1 MTGNYRG
8 YIRASPSSDAQ
19 LVSIR
24 AIQRTLYTT
33 YTQHIHTYSTQRIQ
47 PTMANTVK
55 INLGS
60 LGCLGGEGNLRDTS
74 IHDSTCSCEGCLEEK
89 FAAREFTIG
98 ADPFSKAK
106 DVGCNKKEDDED
118 LIILDSDVESV
129 SDIFDIHD
137 DPPST
142 SDDGYCDDGNDDE
155 DTYSVFSPTPCT
167 IDDQAELVGGL
178 DNIEEEDTPPTK
190 VEDTINDASIE
201 ASKRDGT
208 LVEECIELVENEGH
222 ESIQLRDLDTFLNNE
237 RVRAAAF
244 WKSQIER
251 YETKITNLF
260 KTITR
265 YTEGLRAAKRRMD
278 YDAYEIRWLRE
289 LVMDKT
295 TEANQKDERIY
306 QVTNAMCLM
315 EHGYQLRERRK
326 QKAFNEMAK
335 QLDEQLKVND
345 TLKEELKTTR
355 ERLNTFTR
363 RSVPRRTKRLRR
375 HIASYDDGD
384 EESSV
389 SLGSCSDTEYEDD
402 DARTS
407 KLVKIMNSNE

>member
-1 MTGNYRG
+1 MTGNYPD

-24 AIQRTLYTT
+24 AIQHTLAYF
-33 YTQHIHTYSTQRIQ
+33 IRIQ
-47 PTMANTVK
+47 RLLILSIMANTVK
-55 INLGS
+55 INVGS
-60 LGCLGGEGNLRDTS
+60 LGCLGGEGNLRNVS
-74 IHDSTCSCEGCLEEK
+74 LHDSTCQCEGCVEK
-89 FAAREFTIG
+89 RLADREFAIG
-98 ADPFSKAK
+98 ANPFSKER
-106 DVGCNKKEDDED
+106 DVGFKKDND

-129 SDIFDIHD
+129 SDIFNIHD

-142 SDDGYCDDGNDDE
+142 SDDGYCGDGNDDE
-155 DTYSVFSPTPCT
+155 DTYSVFSPKPCT

-178 DNIEEEDTPPTK
+178 DDIEEEDTPPTK

-251 YETKITNLF
+251 YETKITNLS
-260 KTITR
+260 KTITK
-265 YTEGLRAAKRRMD
+265 YTEGLRAAKRHID
-278 YDAYEIRWLRE
+278 YDAYEIRQLHE

-295 TEANQKDERIY
+295 KEANDKDQRIY
-306 QVTNAMCLM
+306 EITDAMCLM
-315 EHGYQLRERRK
+315 EHGYQRREKRK
-326 QKAFNEMAK
+326 QRAFTEVTK

-345 TLKEELKTTR
+345 TLNEELKTTR

-375 HIASYDDGD
+375 HIAQYDDGG

-389 SLGSCSDTEYEDD
+389 TLGSCSETEFEDD
-402 DARTS
+402 DTRTS
-407 KLVKIMNSNE
+407 KLVKIMNIDE